1 MGVDQAGQRNHAAA
15 IDHLGARCGYIGA
28 DSDDRAAAHMHVAA
42 LKVADRSVHRQ
53 YARIAHD
60 EFAAGRQVGAR
71 RCVC

>member
-1 MGVDQAGQRNHAAA
+1 M
-15 IDHLGARCGYIGA
+15 GA
-28 DSDDRAAAHMHVAA
+28 DRDDRAVAHMHVAA
-42 LKVADRSVHRQ
+42 LKVADQSVHRQ